1 MGSRGIRA
9 LCVLSDIQISLYNNI
24 NRFMPSYLPDAVQR
38 DGRKVI
44 AYAIGGGRG
53 VRSAVIIV
61 APIS

>member
-1 MGSRGIRA
+1 
-9 LCVLSDIQISLYNNI
+9 
-24 NRFMPSYLPDAVQR
+24 MPSYLPDAVQR